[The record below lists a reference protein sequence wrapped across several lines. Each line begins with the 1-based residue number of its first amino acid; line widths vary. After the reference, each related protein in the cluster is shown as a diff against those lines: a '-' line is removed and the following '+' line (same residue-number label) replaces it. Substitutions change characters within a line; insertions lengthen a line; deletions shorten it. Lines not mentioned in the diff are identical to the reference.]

1 MTIESKTTKT
11 KGIKMNNRQ
20 KMEKY
25 VNSLGILDYIN
36 EQMNDPDNM
45 LAGPYS
51 PRIFFNKSYHD
62 TILKCQ
68 NKEIEI
74 GDFDCAFDRCCK
86 EMKIMQNNKN
96 AYLFNRIY
104 YKKFEYY
111 CNNYDRYMKK

>member
-1 MTIESKTTKT
+1 MTNK
-11 KGIKMNNRQ
+11 Q
-20 KMEKY
+20 KMEKF
-25 VNSLGILDYIN
+25 VNSLDILDYIK

-45 LAGPYS
+45 LTGPYS
-51 PRIFFNKSYHD
+51 PRIFFNKSYHN

-104 YKKFEYY
+104 FKKFEYY
-111 CNNYDRYMKK
+111 CNNYDRYIKK